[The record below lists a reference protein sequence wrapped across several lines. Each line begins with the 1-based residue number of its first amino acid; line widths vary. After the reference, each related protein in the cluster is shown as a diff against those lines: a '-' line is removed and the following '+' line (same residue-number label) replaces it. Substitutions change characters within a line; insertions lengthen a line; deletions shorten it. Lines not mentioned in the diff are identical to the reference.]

1 MPRRGLPGNANLEQL
16 KNGAKSF
23 QRAVRAGDAGAAE
36 VVREFHPRL
45 ADAQP
50 GSPELNGFTR
60 TDAQLVVARQFG
72 FPSWPKLKAHLELV
86 TRYARSPHE
95 QPVGEPLTDEQAVID
110 EFLRLAC
117 LNYGDD
123 DPDRFRR
130 AELLLQAHDWLARAS
145 IHTIAA
151 TGDADAARE
160 VLDRDPSHA
169 SLLGGPH
176 GWEPLLYLT
185 YSRVALGPG
194 RSGVAVARLL
204 LEYGADP
211 NAGYLWEGLI
221 PPFTAL
227 TGALGGGGTIP
238 KHPEELALA
247 RLLLQA
253 GADANDGQALYNQGW
268 GPSAGEDWLE
278 LLFEFGL
285 GTGDGGPWR
294 RLFGERQDSPRK
306 MLEDLLIA
314 AAKHGFTD
322 RVRRLLARGVDP
334 GGREI
339 KHPIYRGRSPVQ
351 EAALNGHM
359 DIVSLLVDA
368 GASWEHDQVDEL
380 VASAMSGDRPGV
392 ERLLAADPGLRV
404 RAVERCPDQLVR
416 AAEQDSYDAVVLLIE
431 LGFDVNARS
440 RTAPLH
446 EAAMRGNVAVIRLLL
461 DHGADPNIRDTGYDA
476 TPAGWAEHHEQPE
489 AQQLLEALER
499 PDPATPSTE
508 AGAAPATQPGA
519 AMRTVTAAFTAVSEG
534 RFDDLGSLLADDI
547 DWQGLPDEDG
557 QIPRCAGR
565 AQALARM
572 RIGLL
577 ANNEVSVSAFVEEGD
592 RVIAHVHRV
601 GDDELMPPERF
612 LVAEVH
618 DGQITNLRGYA
629 TEPEAHDALHAG
641 APQDAPP
648 DSDQQPAA
656 GEPHTTSEPS

>member
-1 MPRRGLPGNANLEQL
+1 VPPRGLPGNANLEQL
-16 KNGAKSF
+16 KKGAKSF

-45 ADAQP
+45 SDAQP

-60 TDAQLVVARQFG
+60 TDAQLVIARQFG

-86 TRYARSPHE
+86 ARYARSPHE
-95 QPVGEPLTDEQAVID
+95 QPVGEPLTDERAVID

-130 AELLLQAHDWLARAS
+130 AELLLQEHDWLARAS

-151 TGDADAARE
+151 TGEVDAARE
-160 VLDRDPSHA
+160 LLDRDPSQA

-185 YSRVALGPG
+185 YSRVPLGAS

-204 LEYGADP
+204 LEHGADP

-227 TGALGGGGTIP
+227 TGALGGGGDLP
-238 KHPEELALA
+238 KHEEEFPLA

-268 GPSAGEDWLE
+268 GPHPGEGWLD

-285 GTGDGGPWR
+285 GTSDGGPWR
-294 RLFGERQDSPRK
+294 QLLGERQDSPRK
-306 MLEDLLIA
+306 MLEDLLMA
-314 AAKHGFTD
+314 AASHGLTD

-334 GGREI
+334 EGREI

-359 DIVSLLVDA
+359 DIVALLVDA
-368 GASWEHDQVDEL
+368 GAAWEHDQVDEL
-380 VASAMSGDRPGV
+380 IATAMSGDRTAV
-392 ERLLAADPGLRV
+392 ERLLAADPGLRG
-404 RAVERCPDQLVR
+404 RAIERCPDQLVR
-416 AAEQDSYDAVVLLIE
+416 AAEQDSYEAVSVLIE

-446 EAAMRGNVAVIRLLL
+446 EAAMRGNLPVIRLLL
-461 DHGADPNIRDTGYDA
+461 DHGADPNIHDTGYDA
-476 TPAGWAEHHEQPE
+476 TPAGWAEHHGQPE
-489 AQQLLEALER
+489 AQQLLEALEQ
-499 PDPATPSTE
+499 PAPATPATDE
-508 AGAAPATQPGA
+508 ADRAVPASQPGA

-534 RFDDLGSLLADDI
+534 RFDELESLLAAEI

-557 QIPRCAGR
+557 QIPRCRGR
-565 AQALARM
+565 AQALERM

-577 ANNEVSVSAFVEEGD
+577 ANGEVSVSAFVEAGD

-601 GDDELMPPERF
+601 GDDKLMPPERF

-641 APQDAPP
+641 APPDASP
-648 DSDQQPAA
+648 DSD
-656 GEPHTTSEPS
+656 

>member
-1 MPRRGLPGNANLEQL
+1 MPSRGLPGNANLEQL
-16 KNGAKSF
+16 KKGAKSF
-23 QRAVRAGDAGAAE
+23 QRAVRAGDAGAAW

-45 ADAQP
+45 AEARP

-60 TDAQLVVARQFG
+60 ADAQLVVARQFG
-72 FPSWPKLKAHLELV
+72 FSSWPKLKAHLALV
-86 TRYARSPHE
+86 ARYARSPHHE
-95 QPVGEPLTDEQAVID
+95 PVRGPLVDDQAVID

-123 DPDRFRR
+123 DPDRLRR
-130 AELLLQAHDWLARAS
+130 AKALLEQHDWLGRAS

-151 TGDADAARE
+151 TGDVDAAGE
-160 VLDRDPSHA
+160 MLDRDLSQA
-169 SLLGGPH
+169 SLVGGPH

-185 YSRVALGPG
+185 YARVPLGPG
-194 RSGVAVARLL
+194 RSGVGVARLL
-204 LEYGADP
+204 LEHGADP

-268 GPSAGEDWLE
+268 GPHPGEDWLE

-294 RLFGERQDSPRK
+294 RRLGERQDSPRK

-314 AAKHGFTD
+314 AASHGLTD

-334 GGREI
+334 EGREI
-339 KHPIYRGRSPVQ
+339 QHPIYRGRSPVQ

-368 GASWEHDQVDEL
+368 GAFWDHDQVDEL
-380 VASAMSGDRPGV
+380 IAIAMAGDRPAV
-392 ERLLAADPGLRV
+392 ERLLASDPGLRG
-404 RAVERCPDQLVR
+404 RAIERCPEQLVR
-416 AAEQDSYDAVVLLIE
+416 AAEQDSYDAVALLIE

-446 EAAMRGNVAVIRLLL
+446 EAAMRGDVAVIRLLL
-461 DHGADPNIRDTGYDA
+461 DHGADPDIHDTAYDA
-476 TPAGWAEHHEQPE
+476 TPAGWAAHHGQQE
-489 AQQLLEALER
+489 AQELLEAVEH
-499 PDPATPSTE
+499 PGPSAPFTE
-508 AGAAPATQPGA
+508 DRAVPTAQPGA
-519 AMRTVTAAFTAVSEG
+519 AMRTVAAAFTAVSEG
-534 RFDDLGSLLADDI
+534 RFDELGSMLADEI

-557 QIPRCAGR
+557 QIPRCRGR
-565 AQALARM
+565 DQALGRI

-577 ANNEVSVSAFVEEGD
+577 ANSKVSVSAFVEEGD

-601 GDDELMPPERF
+601 GDDDELGPPERY

-618 DGQITNLRGYA
+618 DGKITHLRGYA
-629 TEPEAHDALHAG
+629 TQPEAHDALHVG
-641 APQDAPP
+641 GPPDTSP
-648 DSDQQPAA
+648 DSD
-656 GEPHTTSEPS
+656 

>member
-1 MPRRGLPGNANLEQL
+1 MPPRGLPGNANLEQL
-16 KNGAKSF
+16 KNGTKSF
-23 QRAVRAGDAGAAE
+23 QRAVRAGAAGAAE
-36 VVREFHPRL
+36 VVNEFHPRL
-45 ADAQP
+45 ATARP
-50 GSPELNGFTR
+50 GSPELAGFTR
-60 TDAQLVVARQFG
+60 ADALLVVARRFG
-72 FPSWPKLKAHLELV
+72 FPSWAKLKAHLELV
-86 TRYARSPHE
+86 ERYARSPHQ
-95 QPVGEPLTDEQAVID
+95 QPVGEPLNDDQAVID

-117 LNYGDD
+117 LTYGDD

-130 AELLLQAHDWLARAS
+130 AELLLQEHDWLTRAS

-151 TGDADAARE
+151 TGEVGAARE
-160 VLDRDPSHA
+160 LLDRDPSHA

-185 YSRVALGPG
+185 YSRVPLGPG

-204 LEYGADP
+204 LEHGADP

-227 TGALGGGGTIP
+227 TGALGGGGNIP
-238 KHPEELALA
+238 KHEEEFALA
-247 RLLLQA
+247 RLMLQA

-268 GPSAGEDWLE
+268 GPNPGEDWLE

-294 RLFGERQDSPRK
+294 RLLGERQDSPRK

-314 AAKHGFTD
+314 AASHGLTD
-322 RVRRLLARGVDP
+322 SARRLLARGVDP
-334 GGREI
+334 KGREI

-380 VASAMSGDRPGV
+380 VATAMAGDRDTV
-392 ERLLAADPGLRV
+392 ERVLAADPGLRQ
-404 RAVERCPDQLVR
+404 RAIERCPDQLVC
-416 AAEQDSYDAVVLLIE
+416 AAEQNRYEAVALLIE
-431 LGFDVNARS
+431 LGFGVNARS

-446 EAAMRGNVAVIRLLL
+446 EAAMRGNIAVIRLLL
-461 DHGADPNIRDTGYDA
+461 DHGADPNIHDTGYDA
-476 TPAGWAEHHEQPE
+476 TPAGWAEHHGQRE
-489 AQQLLEALER
+489 AQQLLEALEQ
-499 PDPATPSTE
+499 PEPATPTTE
-508 AGAAPATQPGA
+508 RGAVPTTQTGA

-534 RFDDLGSLLADDI
+534 RFDELGSMLAEKI
-547 DWQGLPDEDG
+547 DWQGLAEEDG
-557 QIPRCAGR
+557 QIPRCRGR
-565 AQALARM
+565 DQALERM

-577 ANNEVSVSAFVEEGD
+577 ANNQVSVSAFVEKGD
-592 RVIAHVHRV
+592 RVLAYVHRV
-601 GDDELMPPERF
+601 GDDELKPPERF

-629 TEPEAHDALHAG
+629 TEPEAHEALHAG
-641 APQDAPP
+641 APPDASP
-648 DSDQQPAA
+648 DFDQRSATR
-656 GEPHTTSEPS
+656 EPQSG

>member
-1 MPRRGLPGNANLEQL
+1 VPPRGLPGNANLEQL

-23 QRAVRAGDAGAAE
+23 QRAVRAGDAGAAD

-60 TDAQLVVARQFG
+60 ADAQLIVARQFG

-86 TRYARSPHE
+86 ARYARSPHHE
-95 QPVGEPLTDEQAVID
+95 PVGGPLADDQAVID

-130 AELLLQAHDWLARAS
+130 AELLLQEHDWLARAS

-151 TGDADAARE
+151 TGEVGAAHE
-160 VLDRDPSHA
+160 LLDRDPSHA

-185 YSRVALGPG
+185 YSRVPLGPG

-204 LEYGADP
+204 LEHGADP

-227 TGALGGGGTIP
+227 TGALGGGGDLP
-238 KHPEELALA
+238 KHEEEFTLA

-268 GPSAGEDWLE
+268 GPHPGEDWLE

-294 RLFGERQDSPRK
+294 RRLGDRQDSPRK

-314 AAKHGFTD
+314 AASHGLSD
-322 RVRRLLARGVDP
+322 RVRGLLTRGVDP
-334 GGREI
+334 EGREI
-339 KHPIYRGRSPVQ
+339 QHPIYRGRSPVQ

-359 DIVSLLVDA
+359 DIVSMLVDA
-368 GASWEHDQVDEL
+368 GAPWDHDQVDEL
-380 VASAMSGDRPGV
+380 VATAMAGDRDAV
-392 ERLLAADPGLRV
+392 QRLLAADPGLRG
-404 RAVERCPDQLVR
+404 RAIERCPDQLVR
-416 AAEQDSYDAVVLLIE
+416 AAEQDSYEAVALLIE
-431 LGFDVNARS
+431 LGFDVNAQS

-446 EAAMRGNVAVIRLLL
+446 EAAMRGNLPVIRLLL
-461 DHGADPNIRDTGYDA
+461 DHGADPNLHDTGYDA
-476 TPAGWAEHHEQPE
+476 TPAGWAEHHGQHE
-489 AQQLLEALER
+489 AQQLLETLEQ
-499 PDPATPSTE
+499 PDAPTPLTDE
-508 AGAAPATQPGA
+508 ADPGIPTTQTGA

-534 RFDDLGSLLADDI
+534 RFDELGSMLAAEI
-547 DWQGLPDEDG
+547 DWQGLAEEDG
-557 QIPRCAGR
+557 QIPRCHGR
-565 AQALARM
+565 AEALQRM

-577 ANNEVSVSAFVEEGD
+577 ANSEVSVSAFVEAGD
-592 RVIAHVHRV
+592 RVLAHVHRV
-601 GDDELMPPERF
+601 GDDDLQPPERF

-618 DGQITNLRGYA
+618 DGQITSLRGYV
-629 TEPEAHDALHAG
+629 TEREAHDALRAG
-641 APQDAPP
+641 APP
-648 DSDQQPAA
+648 DTSPAFD
-656 GEPHTTSEPS
+656 